1 MMVFKLINFAI
12 LVVALVWLIRK
23 FDLFK
28 FLEIR
33 KEKVKKQINETQNL
47 KIEAKDLKKERE
59 RELEKAREMQQS
71 MIKDAKKIGQKTRQ
85 NLLKEAEEEAERILE
100 EAQVIAEME
109 KNQARKQLR
118 QETIALIISAA
129 YDILEKEVKYQD
141 HQSLTDSFLDELEES
156 RDTVGVF

>member
-1 MMVFKLINFAI
+1 MVFKLINFAI
-12 LVVALVWLIRK
+12 LIAALVWLIRK
-23 FDLFK
+23 FDLSK

-33 KEKVKKQINETQNL
+33 KEKIKDQINETQNL

-59 RELEKAREMQQS
+59 QELEKAKEMQQS
-71 MIKDAKKIGQKTRQ
+71 MINDAKKIAQKTRQ

-109 KNQARKQLR
+109 KIQFRKQLR
-118 QETIALIISAA
+118 QETITLIISTA
-129 YDILEKEVKYQD
+129 YDILEKEVEYQD
-141 HQSLTDSFLDELEES
+141 HQSLTDSFLAKLAKS